1 MFNRREFGIGCVAAA
16 VAGKQARAQAQM
28 QAPIDAG
35 SEITRLEHSLGGRIG
50 VAAIDTG
57 SGRRIAHRSG
67 ERFAMCS
74 TFKWLLAAAI
84 LARTE
89 SGSLALESRISF
101 TAKDLPAHSPV
112 THAFLAAGGMTVA
125 QLCAAA
131 VEESDNGAAN
141 LLLRQ
146 IGGPGAITNY
156 ARSIGDTVTRLDR
169 LEPALNENRPGDP
182 RDTTTPD
189 ACVADMGAVLSG
201 SALSPGSRDQLAAWM
216 KNCRTGLDRL
226 RAGLPPDWTV
236 ADKTGTGTGSGRTSA
251 VNDIAVVWPPDGPPI
266 LIASYIS
273 GSAQPVSRQNAAH
286 AQIARIVAAAL
297 G

>member
-16 VAGKQARAQAQM
+16 VAGTRAQAQM
-28 QAPIDAG
+28 PAPIDAG

-101 TAKDLPAHSPV
+101 AAKDLPAHSPV
-112 THAFLAAGGMTVA
+112 THAFLAAGAMTVA

-131 VEESDNGAAN
+131 VELSDNGAAN
-141 LLLRQ
+141 LLLRK
-146 IGGPGAITNY
+146 IGGPDAISDY
-156 ARSIGDTVTRLDR
+156 ARSIGDGVTRLDR

-189 ACVADMGAVLSG
+189 ACVADMGAVLLG
-201 SALSPGSRDQLAAWM
+201 NALSPGSRDQLIAWM

-226 RAGLPPDWTV
+226 RAGLPSDWTV
-236 ADKTGTGTGSGRTSA
+236 ADKTGTGTGSGRASA
-251 VNDIAVVWPPDGPPI
+251 ANDIAVAWPPGRPPI

-273 GSAQPVSRQNAAH
+273 GSSQPMTRQNAAH
-286 AQIARIVAAAL
+286 AQVARIVAAAL